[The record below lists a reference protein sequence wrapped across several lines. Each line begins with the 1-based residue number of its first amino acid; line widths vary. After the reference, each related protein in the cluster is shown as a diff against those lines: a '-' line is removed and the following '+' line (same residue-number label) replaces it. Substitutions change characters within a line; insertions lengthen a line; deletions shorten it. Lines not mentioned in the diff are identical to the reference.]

1 VQQGVPKCS
10 SNHLLLNAMP
20 IAPACG
26 RQAKRLAYFLSK
38 YYDDKQNGPKGQ
50 SYFKNEINWNLLKFG

>member
-1 VQQGVPKCS
+1 
-10 SNHLLLNAMP
+10 MP